1 MGLCLGGPV
10 GVLAGVK
17 LGGVAAVGGS
27 LLGYTGA
34 CVIKEQKD
42 MRKHIDDHYK
52 NEPKLYVL
60 TPKEEAVLARRRASL
75 RSQQS
80 TESSSVRQLPNVRN
94 RHQSE
99 SQRHLPSVRSRR
111 SCYRSSSSLSEHRGY
126 SSANNSPM
134 MSRRRTDSSSSQ
146 RHHHHPPNL
155 QKQQFRRLGDLS
167 IEEQKS
173 VIALIKAG
181 RVEKEYL
188 MTNPSSRPPRSPR
201 SPRRRLPTTD
211 GHNVSN
217 YSPGHSHQ
225 VNSFSPAES
234 RRKQFARQ
242 HHDRRASSL
251 PDVLEEDCFSNKS

>member
-1 MGLCLGGPV
+1 
-10 GVLAGVK
+10 
-17 LGGVAAVGGS
+17 
-27 LLGYTGA
+27 
-34 CVIKEQKD
+34 

-60 TPKEEAVLARRRASL
+60 TPKEEALLARRRASL

-80 TESSSVRQLPNVRN
+80 TESSSVRQLPNVRH

-111 SCYRSSSSLSEHRGY
+111 ACYRSSSSLSEHRGY

-134 MSRRRTDSSSSQ
+134 MSRRKTDSSSSQ
-146 RHHHHPPNL
+146 RHQHPPNL

-181 RVEKEYL
+181 RVEKECYL
-188 MTNPSSRPPRSPR
+188 TNQSSRAPRSPR

-211 GHNVSN
+211 SL
-217 YSPGHSHQ
+217 Q
-225 VNSFSPAES
+225 VNNYNHGHGRHVNNFCPAES

-242 HHDRRASSL
+242 HHYNRRVSSL